1 MPEGITP
8 ESKKQ
13 TVRISLPPK
22 PAASPTIKISVPPAG
37 AAKAA
42 EGGKAASTIKIPVPP
57 KRAAVGVTEQK
68 KAPPTKAPPATAAAD
83 RRKISVD
90 DIRKDDSPFDE
101 ESSFEAKPK
110 RQKARVKKA
119 TPSDNP
125 FDIAVAA
132 LAAFGAIGLAVF
144 LWMLGQAPSL

>member
-1 MPEGITP
+1 MSEETNQPPAAGGSQ

-42 EGGKAASTIKIPVPP
+42 STIKIPVPP
-57 KRAAVGVTEQK
+57 KKTAPAVATGQR
-68 KAPPTKAPPATAAAD
+68 KAPPTTAAEA

-90 DIRKDDSPFDE
+90 DIRKDNAPFEE

-110 RQKARVKKA
+110 RQKARVRKA
-119 TPSDNP
+119 APVDNP
-125 FDIAVAA
+125 FDITVALVTA
-132 LAAFGAIGLAVF
+132 LSAIGLAAF
-144 LWMLGQAPSL
+144 LWTLGQV

>member
-1 MPEGITP
+1 MSEETNQPPAAGGSQ

-42 EGGKAASTIKIPVPP
+42 STIKIPVPP
-57 KRAAVGVTEQK
+57 KKTAPAVATKQR
-68 KAPPTKAPPATAAAD
+68 KAPPATSAEA

-90 DIRKDDSPFDE
+90 DIRKDDAPFEE
-101 ESSFEAKPK
+101 ESSFEAKPR

-119 TPSDNP
+119 VPTDNM
-125 FDIAVAA
+125 FDTAAAIVAAVAA
-132 LAAFGAIGLAVF
+132 IVLTAYLAN
-144 LWMLGQAPSL
+144 LGELF

>member
-1 MPEGITP
+1 MSEKTNQPPAAGDSQ

-37 AAKAA
+37 AAGAA
-42 EGGKAASTIKIPVPP
+42 KAASTIKIPVPP
-57 KRAAVGVTEQK
+57 KKTAPAVATGQR
-68 KAPPTKAPPATAAAD
+68 KAPPTTAAEA

-90 DIRKDDSPFDE
+90 DIRKDDAPFEE

-119 TPSDNP
+119 APADNP
-125 FDIAVAA
+125 FDFAVAA
-132 LAAFGAIGLAVF
+132 ITAVAAICLAGY
-144 LWMLGQAPSL
+144 LWMLGQV

>member
-1 MPEGITP
+1 MSEETTQPPAAGGSQ

-42 EGGKAASTIKIPVPP
+42 STIKIPVPP
-57 KRAAVGVTEQK
+57 KAAAVATGQR
-68 KAPPTKAPPATAAAD
+68 KAPPATAAEA

-90 DIRKDDSPFDE
+90 DIRKDNAPFEE

-119 TPSDNP
+119 APADNP
-125 FDIAVAA
+125 FDFAVAA
-132 LAAFGAIGLAVF
+132 ITALAAICLAGY
-144 LWMLGQAPSL
+144 LWMLGQV

>member
-1 MPEGITP
+1 MSEETNQPPSAGDSQ

-42 EGGKAASTIKIPVPP
+42 STIKIPVPP
-57 KRAAVGVTEQK
+57 KKTAPAVATEQR
-68 KAPPTKAPPATAAAD
+68 KAPPATAAEA

-90 DIRKDDSPFDE
+90 DIRKDDAPFE
-101 ESSFEAKPK
+101 EQSSFEAKPK
-110 RQKARVKKA
+110 REKARVKKA
-119 TPSDNP
+119 APADNP
-125 FDIAVAA
+125 FDITVALVTA
-132 LAAFGAIGLAVF
+132 LSAIGLAAF
-144 LWMLGQAPSL
+144 LWTLGQV

>member
-1 MPEGITP
+1 MSEETNQPPAAGGSQ

-42 EGGKAASTIKIPVPP
+42 STIKIPVPP
-57 KRAAVGVTEQK
+57 KKTAPAVATGQR
-68 KAPPTKAPPATAAAD
+68 KAPPATAAEA

-90 DIRKDDSPFDE
+90 DIRKDDAPFEE

-119 TPSDNP
+119 APVDNP
-125 FDIAVAA
+125 FDITVALVTA
-132 LAAFGAIGLAVF
+132 LSAIGLAAF
-144 LWMLGQAPSL
+144 LWTLGQV

>member
-1 MPEGITP
+1 MSEETNQPPAAGGSQ

-42 EGGKAASTIKIPVPP
+42 STIKIPVPP
-57 KRAAVGVTEQK
+57 KKTAPAVATGQR
-68 KAPPTKAPPATAAAD
+68 KAPPTTAAEA

-90 DIRKDDSPFDE
+90 DIRKDDAPFEE

-110 RQKARVKKA
+110 RQKARVRKA
-119 TPSDNP
+119 APVDNP
-125 FDIAVAA
+125 FDITVALVTA
-132 LAAFGAIGLAVF
+132 LSAIGLAAF
-144 LWMLGQAPSL
+144 LWTLGQV

>member
-1 MPEGITP
+1 MSEETNQPPAAGASQ

-22 PAASPTIKISVPPAG
+22 PAASPTIKISVPPA
-37 AAKAA
+37 AAA
-42 EGGKAASTIKIPVPP
+42 KAASTIKIPVPP
-57 KRAAVGVTEQK
+57 KAA
-68 KAPPTKAPPATAAAD
+68 APAVATGQRKAPPATAAEA

-90 DIRKDDSPFDE
+90 DTRKDDAPFEE

-119 TPSDNP
+119 TPADNP
-125 FDIAVAA
+125 FDFAVAA
-132 LAAFGAIGLAVF
+132 ITAVAAICLAGY
-144 LWMLGQAPSL
+144 LWMLGQV

>member
-1 MPEGITP
+1 MSEDTNQPPAAGGSQ

-42 EGGKAASTIKIPVPP
+42 STIKLPVPP
-57 KRAAVGVTEQK
+57 KKTAPAVATGQR
-68 KAPPTKAPPATAAAD
+68 KAPPATAAEA

-90 DIRKDDSPFDE
+90 DIRKDNAPFEE

-119 TPSDNP
+119 APADNP
-125 FDIAVAA
+125 FDIAVALVTA
-132 LAAFGAIGLAVF
+132 LGAIGLAAY
-144 LWMLGQAPSL
+144 LWTLGGQF

>member
-1 MPEGITP
+1 MSEETNQPPAAGGSQ

-42 EGGKAASTIKIPVPP
+42 STIKIPVPP
-57 KRAAVGVTEQK
+57 KKTAPAVATGQR
-68 KAPPTKAPPATAAAD
+68 KAPPTTAAES

-90 DIRKDDSPFDE
+90 DIRKGNAPFEE

-119 TPSDNP
+119 APADNP
-125 FDIAVAA
+125 FDITVAFVTA
-132 LAAFGAIGLAVF
+132 LGAIGLAAY
-144 LWMLGQAPSL
+144 LWTLGQF

>member
-1 MPEGITP
+1 MSEETNQPPAAGGSQ

-42 EGGKAASTIKIPVPP
+42 STIKIPVPP
-57 KRAAVGVTEQK
+57 KKTAPAVATGQR
-68 KAPPTKAPPATAAAD
+68 KAPPATAAEA

-90 DIRKDDSPFDE
+90 DIRKDNAPFEE

-119 TPSDNP
+119 APSDNT
-125 FDIAVAA
+125 FDIAASLVTA
-132 LAAFGAIGLAVF
+132 LGALGLAGY
-144 LWMLGQAPSL
+144 LWMLGQF

>member
-1 MPEGITP
+1 MSEETNQPPAGGDSQ

-42 EGGKAASTIKIPVPP
+42 STIKIPVPP
-57 KRAAVGVTEQK
+57 KKTAPAVATGQR
-68 KAPPTKAPPATAAAD
+68 KAPPTTAAEA

-90 DIRKDDSPFDE
+90 DIRKDDAPFEE
-101 ESSFEAKPK
+101 ESSFEAKPR

-119 TPSDNP
+119 VPANNTLDT
-125 FDIAVAA
+125 VLAA
-132 LAAFGAIGLAVF
+132 LTALCTIGLVAY
-144 LWMLGQAPSL
+144 LANLGELF

>member
-1 MPEGITP
+1 MPEEITP

-42 EGGKAASTIKIPVPP
+42 STIKIPVPP
-57 KRAAVGVTEQK
+57 KKTAPAVATGQR
-68 KAPPTKAPPATAAAD
+68 KAPPTTAAEA

-90 DIRKDDSPFDE
+90 DIRKDDSPFEE

-119 TPSDNP
+119 APVDNP
-125 FDIAVAA
+125 FDITVALVTA
-132 LAAFGAIGLAVF
+132 LSAIGLAAF
-144 LWMLGQAPSL
+144 LWTLGQV

>member
-1 MPEGITP
+1 MPEEITP

-57 KRAAVGVTEQK
+57 KRAAAGVTEQR

-101 ESSFEAKPK
+101 ESSFEAKPR

-119 TPSDNP
+119 VPTDNM
-125 FDIAVAA
+125 FDTAAAIVAAVAA
-132 LAAFGAIGLAVF
+132 IVLTAYLAN
-144 LWMLGQAPSL
+144 LGELF

>member
-1 MPEGITP
+1 MSEETNQPPAAGGSQ

-37 AAKAA
+37 AAGAA
-42 EGGKAASTIKIPVPP
+42 KAASTIKIPVPP
-57 KRAAVGVTEQK
+57 KKTAPAVATGQR
-68 KAPPTKAPPATAAAD
+68 KAPPTTAAES

-90 DIRKDDSPFDE
+90 DIRKDDSPFEE

-119 TPSDNP
+119 APADNP
-125 FDIAVAA
+125 FDFAVAA
-132 LAAFGAIGLAVF
+132 ITAVAAICLAGY
-144 LWMLGQAPSL
+144 LWMLGQV

>member
-1 MPEGITP
+1 MSEETNQPPSAGDSQ

-42 EGGKAASTIKIPVPP
+42 STIKIPVPP
-57 KRAAVGVTEQK
+57 KKTAPAVATEQR
-68 KAPPTKAPPATAAAD
+68 KAPPATAAEA

-90 DIRKDDSPFDE
+90 DIRKDDAPFED

-119 TPSDNP
+119 APADNP

-132 LAAFGAIGLAVF
+132 ITAVTAICLAGY
-144 LWMLGQAPSL
+144 LWMLGQV

>member
-1 MPEGITP
+1 MSEETNQPPAAGGSQ

-42 EGGKAASTIKIPVPP
+42 STIKIPVPP
-57 KRAAVGVTEQK
+57 KKTAPAVATGQR
-68 KAPPTKAPPATAAAD
+68 KAPPATAAEA

-90 DIRKDDSPFDE
+90 DIRKDDAPFEE

-119 TPSDNP
+119 APADNP
-125 FDIAVAA
+125 FDFAVAA
-132 LAAFGAIGLAVF
+132 ITAVAAICLAGY
-144 LWMLGQAPSL
+144 LWMLGQV

>member
-1 MPEGITP
+1 MSEETNQPPAAGGSQEP
-8 ESKKQ
+8 KKQ

-42 EGGKAASTIKIPVPP
+42 STIKIPVPP
-57 KRAAVGVTEQK
+57 KKTAPAVATGQR
-68 KAPPTKAPPATAAAD
+68 KAPPTTAAES

-90 DIRKDDSPFDE
+90 DIRKDNAPFEE

-119 TPSDNP
+119 APADGP
-125 FDIAVAA
+125 FDITVALVTA
-132 LAAFGAIGLAVF
+132 LSAMGLAAF
-144 LWMLGQAPSL
+144 LWTLGQV

>member
-1 MPEGITP
+1 MSEETNQPPAAGGSQ

-42 EGGKAASTIKIPVPP
+42 STIKIPVPP
-57 KRAAVGVTEQK
+57 KKTAPAVATGQR
-68 KAPPTKAPPATAAAD
+68 KAPPTTAAES

-90 DIRKDDSPFDE
+90 DIRKDNAPFEE

-119 TPSDNP
+119 APADNP
-125 FDIAVAA
+125 FDITVALVTA
-132 LAAFGAIGLAVF
+132 LSAIGLAAF
-144 LWMLGQAPSL
+144 LWTLGQF

>member
-1 MPEGITP
+1 MPEEITP

-42 EGGKAASTIKIPVPP
+42 STIKIPVPP
-57 KRAAVGVTEQK
+57 KRAAAGVTEQK

-90 DIRKDDSPFDE
+90 DIRKDASPFDE

-110 RQKARVKKA
+110 RQKGRVKKA

-144 LWMLGQAPSL
+144 LWILGQAPSL

>member
-1 MPEGITP
+1 MSEETNQPPAAGGSQ

-42 EGGKAASTIKIPVPP
+42 STIKIPVPP
-57 KRAAVGVTEQK
+57 KKTAPAVATGQR
-68 KAPPTKAPPATAAAD
+68 KAPPATAAEA

-90 DIRKDDSPFDE
+90 DIRKDDAPFEE

-119 TPSDNP
+119 APADNP
-125 FDIAVAA
+125 FDITVAFVTA
-132 LAAFGAIGLAVF
+132 LGAIGLAAY
-144 LWMLGQAPSL
+144 LWTLGQF

>member
-1 MPEGITP
+1 MSEETNQPPAAGGSQ

-42 EGGKAASTIKIPVPP
+42 STIKIPVPP
-57 KRAAVGVTEQK
+57 KKTAPAVATGQRQ
-68 KAPPTKAPPATAAAD
+68 APPTTAAES

-90 DIRKDDSPFDE
+90 DIRKDDSPFEE

-119 TPSDNP
+119 APADNP
-125 FDIAVAA
+125 FDIAVALVTA
-132 LAAFGAIGLAVF
+132 LGAIGLAAY
-144 LWMLGQAPSL
+144 LWTLGQF

>member
-1 MPEGITP
+1 MPEEINP

-37 AAKAA
+37 AAGAA
-42 EGGKAASTIKIPVPP
+42 KAASTIKIPVPP
-57 KRAAVGVTEQK
+57 KKTAPAVATGQR
-68 KAPPTKAPPATAAAD
+68 KAPPTTAAEA

-90 DIRKDDSPFDE
+90 DIRKDDAPFEE

-119 TPSDNP
+119 APADNP
-125 FDIAVAA
+125 FDFAVAA
-132 LAAFGAIGLAVF
+132 ITAVAAICLAGY
-144 LWMLGQAPSL
+144 LWMLGQV

>member
-1 MPEGITP
+1 MSEETNQPPAAGDSQ

-42 EGGKAASTIKIPVPP
+42 STIKIPVPP
-57 KRAAVGVTEQK
+57 KKTAPAVATKQR
-68 KAPPTKAPPATAAAD
+68 KAPPATSAEA

-90 DIRKDDSPFDE
+90 DIRKDDAPFEE

-119 TPSDNP
+119 APADNP
-125 FDIAVAA
+125 FDITVALVTA
-132 LAAFGAIGLAVF
+132 LGAIGLAAF
-144 LWMLGQAPSL
+144 LWTLGQF

>member
-1 MPEGITP
+1 MSEETNQPPSAGDSQ

-42 EGGKAASTIKIPVPP
+42 STIKIPVPP
-57 KRAAVGVTEQK
+57 KKTAPAVATEQR
-68 KAPPTKAPPATAAAD
+68 KAPPATAAEA

-90 DIRKDDSPFDE
+90 DIRKDDAPFEE

-119 TPSDNP
+119 ATADNP
-125 FDIAVAA
+125 FDTTVAA
-132 LAAFGAIGLAVF
+132 VTALGAIGLAAY
-144 LWMLGQAPSL
+144 LWMLGQV

>member
-1 MPEGITP
+1 MSEETNQPPAAGGSQ

-42 EGGKAASTIKIPVPP
+42 STIKIPVPP
-57 KRAAVGVTEQK
+57 KKTAPAVATGQR
-68 KAPPTKAPPATAAAD
+68 KAPPTTAAEA

-90 DIRKDDSPFDE
+90 DIRKDDAPFEE

-119 TPSDNP
+119 APADNP
-125 FDIAVAA
+125 FDITVALVTA
-132 LAAFGAIGLAVF
+132 LSAIGLAAF
-144 LWMLGQAPSL
+144 LWTLGQV

>member
-1 MPEGITP
+1 MPEETSQPPAAGGSQ
-8 ESKKQ
+8 EAKKQ

-37 AAKAA
+37 AAGAA
-42 EGGKAASTIKIPVPP
+42 KAASTIKIPVPP
-57 KRAAVGVTEQK
+57 KKTAPAVATGQR
-68 KAPPTKAPPATAAAD
+68 KAPPATAAEA

-90 DIRKDDSPFDE
+90 DIRKDDDPFEE

-119 TPSDNP
+119 APADNP
-125 FDIAVAA
+125 FDFAVAA
-132 LAAFGAIGLAVF
+132 ITAVAAICLAGY
-144 LWMLGQAPSL
+144 LWMLGQV